1 MRSTYADVMIVPMAP
16 GSQWIAKKTARNR
29 AATPPV
35 SHKAGAPPLKKTQRT
50 GNNRAGGALGQTTPA
65 CHHRWFLLIIEGR
78 RYARGPS
85 QTETP
90 GGICFLIGT
99 GPLDLSG
106 LSGELTVGYWDSYY
120 PDNSG
125 TQTLSVSA
133 VPEPSTWA

>member
-1 MRSTYADVMIVPMAP
+1 MRSAYADLMILPMATAP
-16 GSQWIAKKTARNR
+16 QWIAKNADIWRKKAARRKRQR
-29 AATPPV
+29 ALA
-35 SHKAGAPPLKKTQRT
+35 LQKTQRT